1 MKCEAFFIVSEW
13 LSFGGKIKNSKQKY
27 ESFWAK
33 IGKTTIWESK
43 KQKILGVEMNNA
55 FSFHEYVASSCKKAG
70 KKLCVQIRKTF

>member
-1 MKCEAFFIVSEW
+1 ME
-13 LSFGGKIKNSKQKY
+13 LSKALDTIKQDLLTAKFYATGKK
-27 ESFWAK
+27 
-33 IGKTTIWESK
+33 TIWESK